1 MSKTTP
7 AGIDQK
13 WEEFKNKMNRALR
26 YFEEI
31 ETDFNKVEE
40 ERSRNIQ
47 EIFHKTLKE
56 LSRIAYQQESMN
68 LEIIGEAIM
77 KLNHSI
83 TANQRHVLRLKDH
96 LIAQIVTNAV
106 EVENDFIKNR
116 QTWKEIQI
124 KGEIKTC
131 NGTCETLIFSFGQQ
145 L

>member
-1 MSKTTP
+1 LSKTTP

-56 LSRIAYQQESMN
+56 LSRIAYQQKSMN
-68 LEIIGEAIM
+68 LEIIGDAIM
-77 KLNHSI
+77 ELNHSI
-83 TANQRHVLRLKDH
+83 TTNKRHVLRLKDH
-96 LIAQIVTNAV
+96 IIAQIVTNAV